1 MSTQT
6 INPTQY
12 GKLLSRVLPQPIKTE
27 REYDRIVAEA
37 GRLMSRGEENLSPEE
52 ASLLEVMAILIE
64 NHDREHHPVDKTA
77 PHELLAYLMEQRNLK
92 PRDLWAVLESKSRVS
107 EILSGKRAIS
117 RAQAKKL
124 AEYFRVS
131 AELFL

>member
-6 INPTQY
+6 INPAEY
-12 GKLLSRVLPQPIKTE
+12 GKLLARVLPQPIKTE

-37 GRLMSRGEENLSPEE
+37 GKLMARGEENLSPEE
-52 ASLLEVMAILIE
+52 SSLLEVMAILIE
-64 NHDREHHPVDKTA
+64 NYDREHHPVHRAA
-77 PHELLAYLMEQRNLK
+77 PHEMLAFLMEQRDLK
-92 PRDLWAVLESKSRVS
+92 PRDLWPVLESKSRVS

-124 AEYFRVS
+124 AEFFRVS